1 MKSLI
6 YLNPTFY
13 NLTMRLIYGKGF
25 YDRYERIAS
34 LIPENST
41 VLEACCGDCY
51 LYKHYL
57 LPKNVKYTGLDINRS
72 FISSA
77 KKLGINVIYHDLLS
91 RDYIPEAE
99 YTIIQAS
106 MYHFLPNNVDF
117 IYKKLFKATK
127 KEIIIVEPIKNFSTS
142 SNLIIKFI
150 SRYLANPGT
159 GHATKRFTSTTFE
172 EFCYRY
178 SGNLKDLFKIANGRE
193 MCAVFKK

>member
-13 NLTMRLIYGKGF
+13 NLTMRLIYRNGF
-25 YDRYERIAS
+25 HNRYESIAS

-41 VLEACCGDCY
+41 VLKACCGDCY

-77 KKLGINVIYHDLLS
+77 KKSGINVRYNNLLS
-91 RDYIPEAE
+91 SDYIPEAE

-117 IYKKLFKATK
+117 IYKKLFNATK

-142 SNLIIKFI
+142 SNCIIKLI

-159 GHATKRFTSTTFE
+159 GHATQRFTVTTFE

-178 SGNLKDLFKIANGRE
+178 SGNLKNLFKIANGRE
-193 MCAVFKK
+193 MCAVFHK

>member
-6 YLNPTFY
+6 YSNPTFY
-13 NLTMRLIYGKGF
+13 NITMRLIYGKGF
-25 YDRYERIAS
+25 HNRYKSIAS

-57 LPKNVKYTGLDINRS
+57 LPKNVKYTGLDINRN

-77 KKLGINVIYHDLLS
+77 KKSGINVIYHNLLS
-91 RDYIPEAE
+91 SDYIPETE
-99 YTIIQAS
+99 YIIIQAS
-106 MYHFLPNNVDF
+106 MYHFLPNDVDF
-117 IYKKLFKATK
+117 IYKKLFEATK

-142 SNLIIKFI
+142 SNWIIKLI

-159 GHATKRFTSTTFE
+159 GHATQRFTATTFQ

-178 SGNLKDLFKIANGRE
+178 SGNLKNLFKIANGRE
-193 MCAVFKK
+193 MCAIFHK